1 MDLVVGGIYK
11 HFKGNRVLIV
21 AIAKNTETLE
31 KMVVYKHLDT
41 DEYWV
46 RPYIMFVSKVDKNK
60 YPNEK
65 QEFRFELIKND

>member
-11 HFKGNRVLIV
+11 HFKGDKVLIV